1 MSLKVDALRDPIY
14 RAYDSAKYF
23 NRQAHIFRKD
33 GGSDFIKKCIVS
45 DLKEFY
51 KRGVEIP
58 QMAIRTEN
66 EARFSVSLPR
76 KIKPTFKEKMKNRYL
91 NMLMD
96 LRIKFA
102 IQSDSELRSLKAKFD
117 ELI

>member
-1 MSLKVDALRDPIY
+1 MALKVDPLSDTIY

-33 GGSDFIKKCIVS
+33 GGSEFIKKCIVS

-51 KRGVEIP
+51 KHGVKMP
-58 QMAIRTEN
+58 QKAIRTEN

-76 KIKPTFKEKMKNRYL
+76 KIKPTFKERMKNRYL

-96 LRIKFA
+96 LRIKLA

-117 ELI
+117 KLV